1 MGSSVVLAK
10 DLHACVSIRCSVGST
25 PAHINIEL
33 RMHTPLSLPLIE
45 QRAAAAAAAAQCCTA
60 VPNGS
65 AGSYILFWRPCPIHI
80 YFPRSFHHGVQD
92 RTDDP
97 ALRQECSGTSH
108 Q

>member
-45 QRAAAAAAAAQCCTA
+45 QRAAAAAAAADAADARCCNKPA
-60 VPNGS
+60 AQRLGS
-65 AGSYILFWRPCPIHI
+65 FAMASKIVLMTLPYAKNALAPHI
-80 YFPRSFHHGVQD
+80 SEEVR
-92 RTDDP
+92 
-97 ALRQECSGTSH
+97 
-108 Q
+108 